1 MNIGDWTSNRWVT
14 CFADLAEQL
23 LERSSQEVGEALEMN
38 PEDAEDIFS
47 NLTFKNFIFKLRSKV
62 EFYGDTPRNKITA
75 ISATKINHKD
85 LNTAMTK
92 ELSEL
97 TGIQAL

>member
-23 LERSSQEVGEALEMN
+23 LEQSSQVVGEALETS

-47 NLTFKNFIFKLRSKV
+47 NLTFKNFVFKLRSKV

-75 ISATKINHKD
+75 ISATKVNYKEY
-85 LNTAMTK
+85 NSAMIK
-92 ELSEL
+92 ELSIL

>member
-1 MNIGDWTSNRWVT
+1 M
-14 CFADLAEQL
+14 AEQL

-47 NLTFKNFIFKLRSKV
+47 NLTFKNFVFKLRSKV

-75 ISATKINHKD
+75 VSATKVNYKEF
-85 LNTAMTK
+85 NAAMIK
-92 ELSEL
+92 ELSIL
-97 TGIQAL
+97 TGIQSL